1 LTYTIV
7 LTNSGSSVA
16 SGVALTDIIPISTTY
31 VPSSLSGSGAIY
43 NVSQNRVEWS
53 GAVSATG
60 SITVSYAVTVNATG
74 FATIVNAAYV
84 SVNSILD
91 RVLTVTTQVT
101 PSGLPLKHIYLPL
114 IRKNS

>member
-1 LTYTIV
+1 M
-7 LTNSGSSVA
+7 
-16 SGVALTDIIPISTTY
+16 TDVIPISTTY
-31 VPSSLSGSGAIY
+31 VPGSLSGSGATY
-43 NVSQNRVEWS
+43 NLSQNQVEWS

-101 PSGLPLKHIYLPL
+101 PSGLPLQRVFLPL
-114 IRKNS
+114 ILSDF